1 MDRDTDRKNEEPP
14 DGASRLDGA
23 APSSG
28 AVAQRNAGLSK
39 RAPGRWPSSAPGRS
53 RGVRHGAAWER
64 PRART
69 GDDGKKRAPK
79 HHRSSRQPKGLVK
92 DQARRRPRRRQLTLG
107 GRSGGQKRPGSRGAR
122 RGRARHRRS
131 RLRPG
136 QDWRGARPA
145 RDQGGWWPRS
155 GRAGRPGPGRRK
167 GHCRADA
174 GGAGPAWQWQ
184 RRPLPRSS
192 HPGSGPA
199 CRGRRANRRSWL
211 GPTGESPA
219 PSMRAPPRSHSS
231 GGTAS
236 GESKRGGTASG
247 DGEKTGSWLR
257 YAGRGRMD
265 RSQGTAHAA
274 KPISTPARIIVRA
287 PRKSQSSSAPFW

>member
-1 MDRDTDRKNEEPP
+1 MGLRGLMAR
-14 DGASRLDGA
+14 SRRG
-23 APSSG
+23 SG
-28 AVAQRNAGLSK
+28 GTKECRLSK
-39 RAPGRWPSSAPGRS
+39 RDPGRWPSNGS
-53 RGVRHGAAWER
+53 REE
-64 PRART
+64 PR
-69 GDDGKKRAPK
+69 
-79 HHRSSRQPKGLVK
+79 RSSRRSVGTPDGTNRGRRQEEGPKASPVITAAKRHREGPGP
-92 DQARRRPRRRQLTLG
+92 QARAVVSRPWGDAR
-107 GRSGGQKRPGSRGAR
+107 GGQKRPESGEAR
-122 RGRARHRRS
+122 RRRARHRRS

-136 QDWRGARPA
+136 QDWKGAQPA
-145 RDQGGWWPRS
+145 RDQESWSGPRS
-155 GRAGRPGPGRRK
+155 GRAGRPGPGHRK

-199 CRGRRANRRSWL
+199 CRGRRANRRNWL

-236 GESKRGGTASG
+236 GESKRGGIASG

-265 RSQGTAHAA
+265 RSQGTTRAA
-274 KPISTPARIIVRA
+274 KPISTPLWMIVRA